1 MAEQSTLRQA
11 ENEVVVEGILQ
22 EVKLEERKTNDGQE
36 FIGGEI
42 NIEVAEGEIH
52 TFRVFSFKHKK
63 DGSESGIYKGLMT
76 VKEDYVSVA
85 KVGKE
90 SADKVRVTAGQ
101 LGVNDYVGGDG
112 QIKTFPQLSTN
123 FINRVQA
130 NDEFDPKAEFEV
142 ELVVHSVVDETD
154 RDGEETG
161 RVKLK
166 GFVPQYGGSIAPLEF
181 VAEGEGA
188 EYIRD
193 TYEKGH
199 TVKIYGDIVNKVEI
213 TKVQQEVGFGKPKEK
228 IKRSFTR
235 EYLITGGSEPYEEE
249 NKNTY
254 DLQVIKKA
262 LTEREV
268 YLEGL
273 LKKAE
278 EKAKS
283 KNKPAKKEEKKGFGS
298 KPSEKKASTIEIS
311 DDELPF

>member
-22 EVKLEERKTNDGQE
+22 EVKLDERTTNDGQE

-42 NIEVAEGEIH
+42 NIEVSEGEIH

-63 DGSESGIYKGLMT
+63 DGTESGIYKGLKT
-76 VKEDYVSVA
+76 VKDEYVSVA

-90 SADKVRVTAGQ
+90 QADKVRVTAGQ

-112 QIKTFPQLSTN
+112 QVKSYPQLSTN

-142 ELVVHSVVDETD
+142 ELVVQSVVEETD
-154 RDGEETG
+154 KEGEETG

-166 GFVPQYGGSIAPLEF
+166 GFVPQYGGAIAPLEF

-193 TYEKGH
+193 SYEKGN

-213 TKVQQEVGFGKPKEK
+213 TKIQQEVGFGKPKEK
-228 IKRSFTR
+228 IKRNFTR

-249 NKNTY
+249 NKNAY
-254 DLQVIKKA
+254 DLKVIKKA

-273 LKKAE
+273 LQKAE
-278 EKAKS
+278 EKAKT

-298 KPSEKKASTIEIS
+298 KPSEKKAASIDIS
-311 DDELPF
+311 DDDLPF